1 MDTGMMLGVGIALG
15 LALGWLWGKLQAAT
29 VVANLRSEAARL
41 QAEAQAGK
49 VLQEEIQNIRA
60 QNKLEFENL
69 AHTLMNTQGKALA
82 DQHTQGLKTLLD
94 TYQSRIK
101 VFEERVE
108 KNTEGAS
115 VLRGQIDELVKLNR
129 QLSTGAE
136 NLVLALKGDRKSQGN
151 WGELGLERI
160 LEASGLRKDLDYQTQ
175 VSVEGESGGQQY
187 LDVRVLLPEDRHV
200 VIDAKVSLTNYEAF
214 KSASDEKERAKQL
227 SLHVESVWNH
237 VKDLSDKHYSRAKGV
252 NSPDFVFMYL
262 PLEPA
267 YLEAVAADRELVIRA
282 WEKKVAVVTS
292 TTLFASLRTVASIW
306 KVENQNK
313 NAIQIAEEGARLYDK
328 FVGLLED
335 FADIRRALDGGIRGH
350 DSALTKIQGKGG
362 IASKVENLKTL
373 GANPKKSLDAKY
385 LE

>member
-1 MDTGMMLGVGIALG
+1 MMLGVGIALG